1 MRKCKIMVSA
11 IVAWAAASN
20 SAMAQ
25 TKPHILLIMTDQQ
38 RAEHTT
44 LPNTPN
50 VNIQKNECIVFFTSI
65 TKARTAKKWNSLI
78 L

>member
-1 MRKCKIMVSA
+1 MRKCKLMVSA

-20 SAMAQ
+20 SASAQ

-38 RAEHTT
+38 RGEHTT
-44 LPNTPN
+44 LP
-50 VNIQKNECIVFFTSI
+50 QHSERKYSKNECIVFFHFNNKS
-65 TKARTAKKWNSLI
+65 RNGKKWNSLI

>member
-1 MRKCKIMVSA
+1 MRKCKLMVSA

-20 SAMAQ
+20 SASAQ

-38 RAEHTT
+38 RGEHTT
-44 LPNTPN
+44 LP
-50 VNIQKNECIVFFTSI
+50 QHSERKYAKNECMVFFTST
-65 TKARTAKKWNSLI
+65 TKAGAVKKWNSLI

>member
-1 MRKCKIMVSA
+1 MRKCKLMVSA
-11 IVAWAAASN
+11 IVAWAAASH
-20 SAMAQ
+20 SASAQ

-38 RAEHTT
+38 RGEHTT

>member
-38 RAEHTT
+38 RGEHTT
-44 LPNTPN
+44 LP
-50 VNIQKNECIVFFTSI
+50 QHSERKY
-65 TKARTAKKWNSLI
+65 AKK
-78 L
+78 